1 VQSQKQYLAGQVI
14 ANLIGVAL
22 IAPIMMSLIF
32 VNFGTGQGD
41 VAAVQVS
48 LLVFLSCFLVIQ
60 CHTAVSNT
68 RREFVH
74 GKWGKDG
81 EIDVT
86 AGELVSG
93 PFARIWPAFPLGA
106 ALGAITAAAVPT
118 LVSEP
123 IGIWTVAAI
132 AFVPLV
138 AVSTVL
144 ILLWLPKEQ
153 AALVGGG
160 GRGPGATATPSYPAY
175 LFREHVL
182 PWLPIQVI
190 LNFGIGYKQF
200 TFEAAKEGVHG
211 LVPVEIAA
219 ADAGIV
225 VGILLFFLWLGS
237 NFQVRPDVHFGRV
250 PVPTREELSR
260 SRLAGMSPL
269 VAVIV
274 TLVAFALVAGLVWG
288 AYLGACRLA
297 GIEALSPMTAI
308 IGKTVLAATAAAA
321 GNAVGVWWGIRR
333 EAAALWACSRDFG
346 PRRRLDGQ
354 GREGEESGDFAGER
368 NRSAHT

>member
-1 VQSQKQYLAGQVI
+1 MQSQKQYLAGQVI
-14 ANLIGVAL
+14 ANLIGVAV

-41 VAAVQVS
+41 VATVQVS

-93 PFARIWPAFPLGA
+93 PFARIWPAFPLGV
-106 ALGAITAAAVPT
+106 ALGAITAAAVPP

-123 IGIWTVAAI
+123 IGTWTVAAI
-132 AFVPLV
+132 AFVPLL

-153 AALVGGG
+153 AALVGG

-200 TFEAAKEGVHG
+200 TFEAAKEGAHG
-211 LVPVEIAA
+211 LVPVGVAA

-250 PVPTREELSR
+250 PLPTREELSR

-274 TLVAFALVAGLVWG
+274 TLVAFVLVAGLAG
-288 AYLGACRLA
+288 GTYFGACRMLR
-297 GIEALSPMTAI
+297 IEALSPMTAI
-308 IGKTVLAATAAAA
+308 IGKTVLAGTAAAA

-333 EAAALWACSRDFG
+333 EAAAVATG
-346 PRRRLDGQ
+346 
-354 GREGEESGDFAGER
+354 
-368 NRSAHT
+368 RSAV